1 MRRRIGPRR
10 SMLLGAGRDVMALE
24 FADIQRGI
32 FHPRPSPYAAA
43 YLLFR
48 IDDPASGRQ
57 ALQRL
62 LPLLPAASKP
72 LGDDDLRSPAV
83 ALAITFQG
91 LKALGV
97 PRESL
102 ESFPPEFQV
111 GMAARAAT
119 LGDTGESGPEH
130 WEAPLG
136 TPDVHLVL
144 SVVAPDPATLEEALA
159 QGRKA
164 YEDLGGVKAI
174 WRQDCYALPTDE
186 EHFGF
191 NDGMGQPAIEG
202 SSIPGN
208 NPSEAP
214 LKAGEFVLGY
224 PDEMGN
230 VVMPEPEVLGRNGT
244 FFVFRKLYQRVGAF
258 RQFLK
263 ENSSSAEAEELLAA
277 KMMGRWR
284 SGAPLAYAP
293 DADDPTLGRDPI
305 RHNDFLYGDDPRG
318 LKTPIQSHI
327 RRMNPRD
334 AEVVGVPRLHR
345 IIRRGAVYGPALPDD
360 AVEDDGVDRGL
371 MFSCIGAHL
380 DRQFEFV
387 QSEWMNKGDFVGFGD
402 SRDPVVGANDG
413 GGIFTIP
420 QRPIRRTLDGLP
432 RFVVTRGGEYA
443 FVPGFRALKW
453 LAALDS

>member
-1 MRRRIGPRR
+1 
-10 SMLLGAGRDVMALE
+10 MALE
-24 FADIQRGI
+24 FDDIQRGI
-32 FHPRPSPYAAA
+32 FHPRPSPYAAS
-43 YLLFR
+43 YILFR
-48 IDDPASGRQ
+48 IDDPGSGRQ

-62 LPLLPAASKP
+62 LPLLPTASEP
-72 LGDDDLRSPAV
+72 LGEDDLSSPAL
-83 ALAITFQG
+83 ALATTFQG

-97 PRESL
+97 PQESL
-102 ESFPPEFQV
+102 DSFPPEFAA

-119 LGDTGESGPEH
+119 LGDTGESAPQH

-144 SVVAPDPATLEEALA
+144 SVVAPDQETLEDALA
-159 QGRKA
+159 RGRKA
-164 YEDLGGVKAI
+164 YEELAGVKAI
-174 WRQDCYALPTDE
+174 WRQDCYALPTDR
-186 EHFGF
+186 EHFGY

-202 SSIPGN
+202 STIPGN
-208 NPSEAP
+208 NPREQP

-230 VVMPEPEVLGRNGT
+230 VLMPQPEALGRNGT

-263 ENSSSAEAEELLAA
+263 DNAASPEAEELLAA

-284 SGAPLAYAP
+284 SGAPLAHCP
-293 DADDPTLGRDPI
+293 DCDDPAMGTDPV
-305 RHNDFLYGDDPRG
+305 RHNDFLYRDDDPRG
-318 LKTPIQSHI
+318 LKTPIESHI

-334 AEVVGVPRLHR
+334 GDVIGVPRLHR
-345 IIRRGAVYGPALPDD
+345 IIRRGTVYGPPLPED
-360 AVEDDGVDRGL
+360 ASEDDGVDRGL
-371 MFSCIGAHL
+371 MFACIGAHL

-387 QSEWMNKGDFVGFGD
+387 QSEWMNKGDFAGFGD
-402 SRDPVVGANDG
+402 SKDPIAGANDG
-413 GGIFTIP
+413 KGTFTVP
-420 QRPIRRTLDGLP
+420 QRPIRRTLQGLP

-453 LAALDS
+453 LAALES